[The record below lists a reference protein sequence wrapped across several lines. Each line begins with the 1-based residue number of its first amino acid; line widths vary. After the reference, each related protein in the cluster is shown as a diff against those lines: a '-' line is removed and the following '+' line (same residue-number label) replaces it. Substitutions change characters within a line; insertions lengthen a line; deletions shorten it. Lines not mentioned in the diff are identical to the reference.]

1 MTTQWVIC
9 WIWRIGGDQWSL
21 PMHSIDDSS
30 QNNAGAAISRPK
42 NERRMMMD
50 FYKVPIGFGM
60 ALAMNQPAMNAYA
73 AMTEEEKQAVVNK
86 AHNVRSEKEMHDLV
100 ASLAGGRMG

>member
-1 MTTQWVIC
+1 
-9 WIWRIGGDQWSL
+9 
-21 PMHSIDDSS
+21 
-30 QNNAGAAISRPK
+30 
-42 NERRMMMD
+42 MD

-73 AMTEEEKQAVVNK
+73 AMSEEQKQAILNK

-100 ASLAGGRMG
+100 ASLAHSTMQ